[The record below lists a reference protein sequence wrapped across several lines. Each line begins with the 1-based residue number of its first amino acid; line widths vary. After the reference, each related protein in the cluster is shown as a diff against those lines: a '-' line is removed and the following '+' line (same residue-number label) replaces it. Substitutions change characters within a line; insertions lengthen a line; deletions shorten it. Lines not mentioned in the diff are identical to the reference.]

1 MSLIKQSY
9 LMKPTTLVL
18 MLAFLFG
25 CSDIY
30 EDLETAYG
38 ENEAPKN
45 SIKLETKTFSV
56 SSKNRKGIETYQ
68 GIASISISSRG
79 VALDAGAPFTNSVF
93 IPIEDIAGCAMTC
106 FGTDDQ
112 HVDFLIT
119 KTGTDLMIQS
129 SEELLSW
136 CWKNKKPMF
145 SGKSK
150 RAWLYKSEPLPPSGD
165 FEEQYNSREIFDK
178 QKERS
183 CLGY

>member
-1 MSLIKQSY
+1 
-9 LMKPTTLVL
+9 MKPITLIL
-18 MLAFLFG
+18 LFALLSG
-25 CSDIY
+25 CSEIY

-38 ENEAPKN
+38 KNEASVN
-45 SIKLETKTFSV
+45 SVKLETKTFSV
-56 SSKNRKGIETYQ
+56 SSKDRKGIETYR
-68 GIASISISSRG
+68 GIASISISSKG

-93 IPIEDIAGCAMTC
+93 IPIEDVAGCAMTC

-112 HVDFLIT
+112 RVDLLIP
-119 KTGTDLMIQS
+119 KTGTDLMVQS
-129 SEELLSW
+129 SEKLLSW

-150 RAWLYKSEPLPPSGD
+150 RAWLYKNEPLPPSSD
-165 FEEQYNSREIFDK
+165 FEEQFNSREIFDK

>member
-1 MSLIKQSY
+1 MKSIILI
-9 LMKPTTLVL
+9 
-18 MLAFLFG
+18 FLLLLISA
-25 CSDIY
+25 CTDIY
-30 EDLETAYG
+30 SDLETAYDQNEIP
-38 ENEAPKN
+38 ENLV
-45 SIKLETKTFSV
+45 KLENKTFSV
-56 SSKNRKGIETYQ
+56 SSKNRKGIETYRN
-68 GIASISISSRG
+68 IASISISSKGIALNPG
-79 VALDAGAPFTNSVF
+79 VMFINSVF

-112 HVDFLIT
+112 RVDFLIQ
-119 KTGTDLMIQS
+119 KTGTDLMVKS

-150 RAWLYKSEPLPPSGD
+150 RAWLYKNEPLPPSSD
-165 FEEQYNSREIFDK
+165 FEEQFRSREIFDK